1 MAELKATISLLFR
14 DLLSPGMAAAAA
26 RITAAADAIGGGAAQ
41 IAGESAAAART
52 MDAAADR
59 MGAGYTTASRAI
71 GAATDRMGGGLTG
84 AARAADAA
92 GDRIAAGA
100 DRAAAAVEAGSDQIT
115 GESAAAARTMDAAA
129 DRMGAGYTGAA
140 REIDRASDRIEGDLT
155 GAART
160 ADAAADR
167 IAGGADRAAQAWRA
181 VDFAAHLGQA
191 SAEVTQLADGLG
203 RAVNAGA
210 DAAIATDSALGRL
223 GTVLTVDNTGGDVEA
238 ARRQVYEAA
247 FAAATGQ
254 SEVVGDLAAVRVPAF
269 IDATFTGVSSG
280 LSSVQAIAAT
290 ERAAVLGAGTGADV
304 GESST
309 LLNTLFNT
317 FGDKTA
323 ASDLAGARAEFA
335 RLADSVA
342 QTQQLYA
349 FEDLAQLGEGL
360 KNAAGAALN
369 FDVPL
374 DQLQIML
381 GVLNTLGIVGPEA
394 GTAAAVA
401 IEQVGKAARDLGF
414 EVVRGQDGSIDML
427 STIVREIEA
436 GGFLADQISEAFG
449 SEAGRAVGLLRKGQD
464 LIAAGLATDSAGAS
478 DRGAG
483 EVSQTYAAR
492 LERLQSASAALNAE
506 LGLGSMAV
514 RQWGVDLASWGLSK
528 LTRGADEAREAAAA
542 FVGGALQIASAGAQ
556 GAAGALEL
564 STGLLSATTL
574 LGKTGPFARDGIGPL
589 QRFGAAFGG
598 LRRGIVRFARD
609 GIGALQGFG
618 TAAGRLGGGLGRV
631 FGTIGPL
638 VGGAAGRIGA
648 GIGRMA
654 VSLVATI
661 PALVSWTASMWAA
674 TWPILAVI
682 AAIALIAGGV
692 YLIIRHW
699 EPIAQWFSDLW
710 ERIVAPFRAAWDWLR
725 GLFGAGGEELPETA
739 AEGIRGSAAAVGGA
753 TEAMAGEAT
762 PYLARS
768 DAERGPL
775 SRLTAAGRAIPTTIA
790 AGMLAA
796 SPVLAAELPAALG
809 PVPEPAALAAG
820 YVAAPPAPAAA
831 ASRDDLVRAA
841 APPAARAEAPGS
853 RDLVRVLQELAFEL
867 RAQRTGRTPAALR
880 TAAAGAARQVRVEQ
894 VDLRLDETGDMFR
907 VLEGLAEAAGEPL

>member
-1 MAELKATISLLFR
+1 MAELKAAVALLFR
-14 DLLSPGMAAAAA
+14 DLLSPGLSAAMSK
-26 RITAAADAIGGGAAQ
+26 ITAASDAIGGGAA
-41 IAGESAAAART
+41 AMAADSTAAARA
-52 MDAAADR
+52 MDAAAGR
-59 MGAGYTTASRAI
+59 MGAGYT
-71 GAATDRMGGGLTG
+71 G
-84 AARAADAA
+84 AARAIDAA
-92 GDRIAAGA
+92 TGQIGGDLNRIGGGA
-100 DRAAAAVEAGSDQIT
+100 DRAAAAIEGGAA
-115 GESAAAARTMDAAA
+115 ESAAAARVMDAAA

-140 REIDRASDRIEGDLT
+140 REIDRATDQIGSDLT

-238 ARRQVYEAA
+238 ARQQVYEAA

-254 SEVVGDLAAVRVPAF
+254 SEVVGELAAVRVPAF

-317 FGDKTA
+317 FGDKQA
-323 ASDLAGARAEFA
+323 AGDLAGARAEFA

-381 GVLNTLGIVGPEA
+381 GVLNTLGITGPEA

-414 EVVRGQDGSIDML
+414 DVVRGQDGSIDML

-449 SEAGRAVGLLRKGQD
+449 SEAGRAVGLLRKGHD
-464 LIAAGLATDSAGAS
+464 LIAAGLQTDAAGAS

-483 EVSQTYAAR
+483 AVSQTYAAR
-492 LERLQSASAALNAE
+492 LERLQSASEALNAE
-506 LGLGSMAV
+506 LGRGSVAV
-514 RQWGVDLASWGLSK
+514 RQLGVDAASAALSWLAG
-528 LTRGADEAREAAAA
+528 GAGEAREALAA
-542 FVGGALQIASAGAQ
+542 FAGGALQVASAGAQ

-589 QRFGAAFGG
+589 QRFGATLGR
-598 LRRGIVRFARD
+598 LRGSIFRLGRE
-609 GIGALQGFG
+609 GIGSLQRFG
-618 TAAGRLGGGLGRV
+618 SAAGRVGGGLGRV
-631 FGTIGPL
+631 FGTVGPL

-725 GLFGAGGEELPETA
+725 GLFGAGGKELPETA
-739 AEGIRGSAAAVGGA
+739 AEGIRGSAAAVGAA

-762 PYLARS
+762 PYMAHS

-809 PVPEPAALAAG
+809 DSPRLAALDGGALEAQRSADAPAGLAAG
-820 YVAAPPAPAAA
+820 VAAPD
-831 ASRDDLVRAA
+831 ASGRELIGVLRELV
-841 APPAARAEAPGS
+841 
-853 RDLVRVLQELAFEL
+853 FEL
-867 RAQRTGRTPAALR
+867 RAQRTGRSPRAHRAGS
-880 TAAAGAARQVRVEQ
+880 AAAGRQVHVGQ
-894 VDLRLDETGDMFR
+894 VDLHLDETGDLFR
-907 VLEGLAEAAGEPL
+907 SLEGLAEAAGDSL

>member
-1 MAELKATISLLFR
+1 MPLAGGGVAELKAAVSLLFR
-14 DLLSPGMAAAAA
+14 DLLSPGLSAALSKITAASDAIGAGAAAMAADSTGAARAMDAAAGRMGAGYAGAARAIDAATGQIGGGLTAAARTADAASNRIAGGAGRAAAA
-26 RITAAADAIGGGAAQ
+26 IEGG
-41 IAGESAAAART
+41 AGESAAAARA

-59 MGAGYTTASRAI
+59 MGAGYTTA
-71 GAATDRMGGGLTG
+71 
-84 AARAADAA
+84 
-92 GDRIAAGA
+92 
-100 DRAAAAVEAGSDQIT
+100 
-115 GESAAAARTMDAAA
+115 
-129 DRMGAGYTGAA
+129 A
-140 REIDRASDRIEGDLT
+140 REIDSASDRIEGDLT

-167 IAGGADRAAQAWRA
+167 IAGGADRAASAWRA

-254 SEVVGDLAAVRVPAF
+254 SEVVGELAAVRVPAF

-317 FGDKTA
+317 FGDKAA
-323 ASDLAGARAEFA
+323 ASDLAGARTEFA

-349 FEDLAQLGEGL
+349 FEDLGQLGEGL

-414 EVVRGQDGSIDML
+414 DVVRGQDGGIDML
-427 STIVREIEA
+427 STIVREIE
-436 GGFLADQISEAFG
+436 GGGYLADQISEAFG

-492 LERLQSASAALNAE
+492 LERLQSASEALNAE
-506 LGLGSMAV
+506 LGRGSVAV
-514 RQWGVDLASWGLSK
+514 RQWGVDLASWGIAK
-528 LTRGADEAREAAAA
+528 LTRGADEAREATAA

-574 LGKTGPFARDGIGPL
+574 LGQTGPFARDGIGPL
-589 QRFGAAFGG
+589 QRFGS
-598 LRRGIVRFARD
+598 
-609 GIGALQGFG
+609 
-618 TAAGRLGGGLGRV
+618 AAGRLGGNLGKLFGRV
-631 FGTIGPL
+631 APL

-654 VSLVATI
+654 VSLIATI
-661 PALVSWTASMWAA
+661 PALVSWTAAMWAA

-682 AAIALIAGGV
+682 AAIALIAAGV
-692 YLIIRHW
+692 YLVIRHW

-710 ERIVAPFRAAWDWLR
+710 ERIVAPFRAAWDWLK
-725 GLFGAGGEELPETA
+725 GLFGAGGKELPETA

-762 PYLARS
+762 PYLTRS

-796 SPVLAAELPAALG
+796 SPVLAAELPVALGDSPRLAFDDGAASAQYAAAPAG
-809 PVPEPAALAAG
+809 PVPGLAA
-820 YVAAPPAPAAA
+820 PD
-831 ASRDDLVRAA
+831 ASPGRELVEVVR
-841 APPAARAEAPGS
+841 E
-853 RDLVRVLQELAFEL
+853 LVIEL
-867 RAQRTGRTPAALR
+867 RAQRTGRSPRARRAGG
-880 TAAAGAARQVRVEQ
+880 AGAARQVRVDQ
-894 VDLRLDETGDMFR
+894 VDLRLDETGDLFR
-907 VLEGLAEAAGEPL
+907 TLEALAEAAGESL